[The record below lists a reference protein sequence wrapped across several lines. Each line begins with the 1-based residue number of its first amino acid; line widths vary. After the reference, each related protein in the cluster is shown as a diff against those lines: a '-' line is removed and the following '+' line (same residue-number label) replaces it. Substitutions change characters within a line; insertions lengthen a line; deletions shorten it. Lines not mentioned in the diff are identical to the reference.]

1 VSIDAATRDL
11 AGISAAL
18 LPVWPDFRDSTAK
31 LTPYSL
37 RELIVGTSARQV
49 GLLAGGVGLVLLIVI
64 VNVAS
69 LVLVRAT
76 AREPELVVRVMLGA
90 GRRRIARLLVTEN
103 LLLTLLAGGAGILIA
118 VVGLDA
124 AVAQLPGLR
133 RVQDATIDWRV
144 VLVGLSAAVAAGLV
158 VSLTTLWSLS
168 GSGALAR
175 HASGRRSGPGLR
187 AGRLRAAFVVAEFAL
202 AWPLLVLAGLLTAS
216 LTRLQQVD
224 PGFDP
229 ANLESV
235 AMTLPS
241 ARYPDPAAIQEFWR
255 RAEQRVS
262 SIPGVESVG
271 LVTELPPDRSGSTD
285 NFNLVSRPVP
295 EGQAEPQ
302 VPWYYASEG
311 YFDALGV
318 RLLEGRHFLA
328 GDTLADF
335 PVVIVSRSWAQR
347 FLGELPAV
355 GQQLVQG
362 GCYACPRTT
371 VIGVVEDM
379 RNLGPSMPSDAV
391 YGPLTQ
397 AAPRSMYLVARV
409 RGLGSATARQVSEA
423 VRGLDPELPLT
434 TASLA
439 SRLETSLADP
449 RRWATALGI
458 FSAVGLGLASIG
470 IFGLMAYTVRQRRR
484 EIGVRLALGADPGGI
499 TRRMVV
505 RGVTHAAAG
514 SAAGIVLTLLVTDR
528 SQGLLYGVGPRDV
541 RTYVIVGAVL
551 LASAALASWLPARR
565 AARVRPLE
573 AMAAE

>member
-423 VRGLDPELPLT
+423 VR
-434 TASLA
+434 
-439 SRLETSLADP
+439 
-449 RRWATALGI
+449 AL
-458 FSAVGLGLASIG
+458 VE
-470 IFGLMAYTVRQRRR
+470 Q
-484 EIGVRLALGADPGGI
+484 
-499 TRRMVV
+499 
-505 RGVTHAAAG
+505 
-514 SAAGIVLTLLVTDR
+514 
-528 SQGLLYGVGPRDV
+528 
-541 RTYVIVGAVL
+541 
-551 LASAALASWLPARR
+551 ALATFRELGMT
-565 AARVRPLE
+565 L
-573 AMAAE
+573 AAESTARLLKA